1 MRKFHKILGLV
12 LVLPFVGWAVTGVF
26 FFIKPGYSE
35 AYQSLKVKSYPIS
48 SRLPALTPSPDW
60 QEIRWTES
68 VIGLHLLVKK
78 KDLWMQL
85 NPVSFSE
92 IKAPTEQSIRLLVN
106 DAIKQDVARYGIIR
120 EVKGENII
128 TSTDVTI
135 TIDWAQLKLRQR
147 GADTDFIDKM
157 YQIHYLQWTGV
168 QSIDRVLGIIGLGAV
183 LLLAILGLRMAF
195 PRRRT

>member
-68 VIGLHLLVKK
+68 VIGLHLLVK
-78 KDLWMQL
+78 
-85 NPVSFSE
+85 
-92 IKAPTEQSIRLLVN
+92 
-106 DAIKQDVARYGIIR
+106 
-120 EVKGENII
+120 
-128 TSTDVTI
+128 
-135 TIDWAQLKLRQR
+135 
-147 GADTDFIDKM
+147 
-157 YQIHYLQWTGV
+157 
-168 QSIDRVLGIIGLGAV
+168 
-183 LLLAILGLRMAF
+183 
-195 PRRRT
+195 